1 MASQRERL
9 EHALS
14 ELKAQLS
21 EMRKLDPRLA
31 QSLDATIAEAQAA
44 VRGQTSVA
52 PDHASVID
60 RLRREVLNYEASHPA
75 LAASLGSII
84 DALAGMGI

>member
-44 VRGQTSVA
+44 VRGQTEVA
-52 PDHASVID
+52 PDHASIID
-60 RLRREVLNYEASHPA
+60 RLRNEVLKYEASHPA

>member
-1 MASQRERL
+1 MASQHERL
-9 EHALS
+9 ARALTQLQS
-14 ELKAQLS
+14 ELS

-31 QSLDATIAEAQAA
+31 QSLDSTIAEAQT
-44 VRGQTSVA
+44 VLRGQGGAISGGQ
-52 PDHASVID
+52 SIID
-60 RLRREVLNYEASHPA
+60 RLRNEVLQYEASHPS

>member
-1 MASQRERL
+1 MASQHERL

-31 QSLDATIAEAQAA
+31 ESLDATIAEAQAA
-44 VRGQTSVA
+44 VRGHGAVA
-52 PDHASVID
+52 SDRASIVD
-60 RLRREVLNYEASHPA
+60 RLRGEVLNYEASHPS
-75 LAASLGSII
+75 LAASLGGII